1 MHKSENR
8 IPLVRVARVV
18 IYKSKYKNPNLQIQ
32 MQNSGNRYHLG
43 EGSQGGCVQIKIKNR
58 NQK

>member
-18 IYKSKYKNPNLQIQ
+18 IYKSKYKNQNLQIQ

-43 EGSQGGCVQIKIKNR
+43 EGSQGGCVQIKI
-58 NQK
+58 